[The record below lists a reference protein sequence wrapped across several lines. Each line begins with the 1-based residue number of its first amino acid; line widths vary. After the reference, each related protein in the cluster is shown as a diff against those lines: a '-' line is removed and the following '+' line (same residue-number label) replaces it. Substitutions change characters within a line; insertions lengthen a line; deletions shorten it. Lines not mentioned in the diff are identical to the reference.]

1 MLAAQSQ
8 DYHVRV
14 LRSGQGFFKAA
25 FVRSGDGITIGI
37 RDLRVR
43 QAYPQLFQQAA
54 AARLLASQDR
64 VEFLA
69 LVGLDI
75 RAGNGSDWPPVRHHT
90 ADARD
95 GVSHG
100 QGGFHHAQVGI
111 AAEKL
116 ARAVGMGADER
127 DFFDRFFEWQRPVIF
142 QQHQRFPGRAQG
154 NFPILRIGEG
164 FFQFLTL
171 QGEGMLK
178 QAHAKLGLQHPQHR
192 PVENGDIRLAAL
204 EHSFEFLVPSGR
216 GGQLHVHPGLHTAV
230 TRLGK
235 ALADV
240 MHAVGIA
247 DSAIIA
253 DAESVKAHFFP
264 QQTGQQ
270 FLGGRN
276 RFAVQ
281 GVVAG
286 HDPFETRVD
295 RRLEGLGVD
304 LPQEPWRRV
313 AVGAVDAAL
322 GVVEGQEMLGHALRP
337 SACRLGVLD
346 AAGIGYAEG
355 GGQGRVLAV
364 ALALTPHAG
373 VAGHVQHR
381 SKDLRDAAG
390 GLLTADSPRDF
401 RFQFRVPARAPG
413 DPGRKAG
420 GILQKRAAQ
429 PLHVEDGRDL
439 VGRVCHDDLLHPPLP
454 CGAFLQRI
462 TPPHLQGA
470 DLADSEGHLGGDP
483 VKILRVLPEG
493 EHAAQLRHFL
503 VQRQFS

>member
-1 MLAAQSQ
+1 
-8 DYHVRV
+8 
-14 LRSGQGFFKAA
+14 
-25 FVRSGDGITIGI
+25 
-37 RDLRVR
+37 
-43 QAYPQLFQQAA
+43 
-54 AARLLASQDR
+54 
-64 VEFLA
+64 
-69 LVGLDI
+69 
-75 RAGNGSDWPPVRHHT
+75 
-90 ADARD
+90 
-95 GVSHG
+95 
-100 QGGFHHAQVGI
+100 
-111 AAEKL
+111 
-116 ARAVGMGADER
+116 MGADER

-247 DSAIIA
+247 DTAVIA
-253 DAESVKAHFFP
+253 DAQAVKAHLLP
-264 QQTGQQ
+264 QQTSQQ

-322 GVVEGQEMLGHALRP
+322 GVVEGQEMLGHTLRP
-337 SACRLGVLD
+337 SACCLGVLD
-346 AAGIGYAEG
+346 AAGIGCAEG
-355 GGQGRVLAV
+355 CGQGRVLAI
-364 ALALTPHAG
+364 ALALPPHTR
-373 VAGHVQHR
+373 VAGHVQHG
-381 SKDLRDAAG
+381 SKDVRDAAG
-390 GLLTADSPRDF
+390 GLLTADGLGDLL
-401 RFQFRVPARAPG
+401 FQLRIPARAAG
-413 DPGRKAG
+413 DPGGKAG
-420 GILQKRAAQ
+420 AVLQKRAAEA
-429 PLHVEDGRDL
+429 LHVEDGRDL
-439 VGRVCHDDLLHPPLP
+439 VRRVPHDELLHPTLP
-454 CGAFLQRI
+454 RGTVLQGLN
-462 TPPHLQGA
+462 PPHLQGA
-470 DLADSEGHLGGDP
+470 DLADTEGDLRGDP
-483 VKILRVLPEG
+483 IKVLGVFPEG
-493 EHAAQLRHFL
+493 KHAAQLRHFL
-503 VQRQFS
+503 VMGQLGKQ